1 MSNQTPARRIEVFV
15 VVPPRTMLLDVSGP
29 LEVLRQANR
38 EQHGVHFVVRYIGPS
53 PQVVTSIG
61 IELAGVEPLPA
72 SLPDDAM
79 IVLVG
84 DVQEVM
90 AGFPASDPRRDDK
103 DRKAI
108 IAWLRNTA
116 KLSHKVISICSGALL
131 AARAGL
137 LDGRACTT
145 HHVCCAELAEIAP
158 RARVLENR
166 LFVQDGN
173 CYTSAGVTAGI
184 DLMLQL
190 VAQLVDPACAAAVA
204 RYLVVY
210 LRRSGGDPQLSPWLE
225 GRNHLHR
232 SIHRIQDAIT
242 ADPVKPWTLSSLARI
257 AGASSRHLSRLFH
270 EHTGMSITEY
280 KNRMRVALA
289 HELLS
294 QTSFDMEIVAER
306 SGFGS
311 TRQLRR
317 AWKRF
322 HPTAPREARQSAH
335 L

>member
-1 MSNQTPARRIEVFV
+1 
-15 VVPPRTMLLDVSGP
+15 MLLDVSGP

-38 EQHGVHFVVRYIGPS
+38 EQDELQFVVRYIGPS
-53 PQVVTSIG
+53 SRVVTSIG
-61 IELAGVEPLPA
+61 IEVAGIEPLPG

-84 DVQEVM
+84 DVQELM
-90 AGFPASDPRRDDK
+90 AGFQTSDPSRDDQ
-103 DRKAI
+103 DQQAI
-108 IAWLRNTA
+108 IVWLRAIA
-116 KLSHKVISICSGALL
+116 KPSHKLISICSGSLL

-137 LDGRACTT
+137 LDGRGCTT
-145 HHVCCAELAEIAP
+145 HHLCCAELAELAP

-190 VAQLVDPACAAAVA
+190 VAQLIDHACAAAVA

-225 GRNHLHR
+225 GRNHLHP

-242 ADPVKPWTLSSLARI
+242 ANPVKPWTLPTLARI

-280 KNRMRVALA
+280 KNRLRVALA

-294 QTSFDMEIVAER
+294 QTRLDMEIVAER

-311 TRQLRR
+311 TRQMRR

-322 HPTAPREARQSAH
+322 HPTAPREARHSAQT
-335 L
+335 